1 MTHTSIP
8 TLYKLESNFLRHQRT
23 FIITSCSRYFVLKR
37 QQVWLRSTTFSSLGN
52 LSSMAGLIASLFK
65 SPQLCRLSGVSL
77 QARSATEGSEFLY
90 AALYFHT
97 MTSLVSDDFR
107 ERWRI
112 TECSCHI
119 SLTQHEMMPR
129 YDRRTIYNLRQEF
142 QRWKSIQNSVEAT
155 LQYSLLGERTDPQ
168 SRLVKSVFPDQQSS
182 LFKLLGQLHHILFEN
197 TISSCPE

>member
-1 MTHTSIP
+1 MKKKEFLGRLGTSWAVWWHPGGYLCRLGLFMDHLGGSLSIEVVLVQIRSLTSSSSVASSLLIIP
-8 TLYKLESNFLRHQRT
+8 NST
-23 FIITSCSRYFVLKR
+23 
-37 QQVWLRSTTFSSLGN
+37 TTFSSFGN

-65 SPQLCRLSGVSL
+65 SPELCRLSGVSL
-77 QARSATEGSEFLY
+77 QARSATEGPEFLY

-129 YDRRTIYNLRQEF
+129 YDRRIIYDLRQEF
-142 QRWKSIQNSVEAT
+142 
-155 LQYSLLGERTDPQ
+155 
-168 SRLVKSVFPDQQSS
+168 
-182 LFKLLGQLHHILFEN
+182 
-197 TISSCPE
+197 